1 MKRMT
6 AKEIYGVE
14 VFSKIYNILFLQ
26 LSTLKTLNKWQ
37 NLNVQ
42 NAEKKK
48 DYSVVLLNLGIGV
61 QAVELYATIVIRETP
76 Y

>member
-1 MKRMT
+1 MT